1 MKRKM
6 LFFILKFLFGFGLLA
21 YLLAYIAR
29 PREILAVMRG
39 ASWPLLLLAFALH
52 AFGFLFSARR
62 WKLILDEQEAGFTHG
77 QLIRSLLVGTF
88 FNLFLPTRFGGDV
101 VRVSD
106 TRRIEQGVT
115 GSLAVVVYE
124 RMSGIVALL
133 AFAMLSSLARIR
145 FVREQPLLGVS
156 LLVSVLGIFL
166 LLLAWKKLPRGALA
180 RLALSGSRRPW
191 LRRILG
197 RLDAFHGIILDFITH
212 RALSRK
218 VFFWAVLL
226 QFNVVLHYFLIGR
239 SLGLERIPPLDYFFS
254 IPIMLF
260 ILSFPVSI
268 NGLGVRDV
276 FLIELFT
283 YYGYPAQYGLAFSL
297 IDLGFNLLLGFVGG
311 VIYVFRKR

>member
-1 MKRKM
+1 MKRKT
-6 LFFILKFLFGFGLLA
+6 LFFIFKFLFGFGLLA
-21 YLLAYIAR
+21 YLLVYIAR

-62 WKLILDEQEAGFTHG
+62 WKLILDEQGADFTHG

-88 FNLFLPTRFGGDV
+88 FNLFLPSRFGGDI

-106 TRRIEQGVT
+106 TRQVEQGLT

-133 AFAMLSSLARIR
+133 IFAMFASLSKIHL
-145 FVREQPLLGVS
+145 VRELPFLYVS
-156 LLVSVLGIFL
+156 LLVSVLGILL
-166 LLLAWKKLPRGALA
+166 LLLAWKKLPRGFLA
-180 RLALSGSRRPW
+180 RLPLPGSHRPW
-191 LRRILG
+191 LRRILDK
-197 RLDAFHGIILDFITH
+197 LDAFHGIILDFITH

-239 SLGLERIPPLDYFFS
+239 SLGLERIPLLDYFFS

-260 ILSFPVSI
+260 ILSFPISI

-276 FLIELFT
+276 FLVKLFT
-283 YYGYPAQYGLAFSL
+283 YYRYPAQYGLAFSL
-297 IDLGFNLLLGFVGG
+297 LDLGFNLLLGIVGG
-311 VIYVFRKR
+311 LIYVFRKR